1 MLGWRYLLGMSAA
14 AIGFASMAG
23 AAETYDNPAM
33 GDTPCVVLKS
43 YQAHSNG
50 KGGYG
55 AEAEVENVCG
65 RSVDVAFCFPFVA
78 PGEETEPHCTNGL
91 IRPWATSRVEVSDL
105 PARLAGPDYSWR
117 WHGHAGDSDR

>member
-1 MLGWRYLLGMSAA
+1 MPGWRILLSVSSVVIA
-14 AIGFASMAG
+14 FASIAK
-23 AAETYDNPAM
+23 AAETYDNPTM

-43 YQAHSNG
+43 YQANANG
-50 KGGYG
+50 ADNYG

-65 RSVDVAFCFPFVA
+65 RSVEVAFCFPLVA
-78 PGEETEPHCTNGL
+78 PGEDTEPHCTNGV

-117 WHGHAGDSDR
+117 WLANTME